1 MGARRVITLRHI
13 YVCARDTDKV
23 KGADPEIEEV
33 AEEGGLLAWYPA
45 AIFFFWA
52 QFSREYGGP

>member
-23 KGADPEIEEV
+23 KGADPEIEKWQRK
-33 AEEGGLLAWYPA
+33 GLYTMLPQENFTIY
-45 AIFFFWA
+45 II
-52 QFSREYGGP
+52 